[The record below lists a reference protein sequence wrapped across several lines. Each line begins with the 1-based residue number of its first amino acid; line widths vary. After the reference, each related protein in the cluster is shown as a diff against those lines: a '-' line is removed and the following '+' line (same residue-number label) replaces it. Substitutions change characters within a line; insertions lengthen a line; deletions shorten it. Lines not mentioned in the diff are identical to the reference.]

1 MYVLLIFQ
9 ERTVKRWNC
18 ILCIA
23 IFAVALISVA
33 LANRDMV
40 TLQVL
45 PQEVAGWFAVNPSV
59 NLPLFLVIL
68 GSIVAGLLVGFIW
81 EWIREY
87 GERAEKARLARE
99 TRRLEREVARLKG
112 EKHQGKDEVLALL
125 DEAS

>member
-1 MYVLLIFQ
+1 MRYVRYF
-9 ERTVKRWNC
+9 
-18 ILCIA
+18 CIA

-33 LANRDMV
+33 LANRAV
-40 TLQVL
+40 VPLKIL
-45 PQEVAGWFAVNPSV
+45 PTEVSHWFAVNPQIE
-59 NLPLFLVIL
+59 LPLFLVIL

-87 GERAEKARLARE
+87 GQRAEAARQARE
-99 TRRLEREVARLKG
+99 MRRLEREVARLKG